1 MFFSVSPIK
10 PGFRRRRRAA
20 PLRLFQFL
28 RNCFFSSS
36 SSSIAPGL
44 FFFLLLSSS
53 CAFSRGAALER
64 ISVSHFKA
72 AAPQVPDAAVKVRG
86 VRLRLSNQPMFRRTR
101 WAATQFFQIFGENVF
116 PITRFFSFQY
126 EFSIDFGGKGFSNG
140 PLLPPC
146 GPFVAPLWPLVAP
159 CGPLWPAVARL
170 WPLVAPLFSTGEP
183 LKNFRVARCAG
194 HRATGPPEI
203 FQRFGFFV
211 FFSFFGRRSTRRR
224 KERIIL
230 SLLFLYRRPSAEK

>member
-28 RNCFFSSS
+28 RNFFLLLLLSRS
-36 SSSIAPGL
+36 A

-101 WAATQFFQIFGENVF
+101 WAATRLFPFQSEL
-116 PITRFFSFQY
+116 
-126 EFSIDFGGKGFSNG
+126 SIDFGGKGFSNG
-140 PLLPPC
+140 PLWPPC
-146 GPFVAPLWPLVAP
+146 GPFVAPAMARLWPLVARCGPLVAP
-159 CGPLWPAVARL
+159 CGPFVFYGRTFEKFSRG
-170 WPLVAPLFSTGEP
+170 PLCGPP
-183 LKNFRVARCAG
+183 G
-194 HRATGPPEI
+194 HRATRNFSKVRI
-203 FQRFGFFV
+203 FR
-211 FFSFFGRRSTRRR
+211 FFSFLGRRSTRRR

>member
-28 RNCFFSSS
+28 RNFFLHLLLSRS
-36 SSSIAPGL
+36 A

-146 GPFVAPLWPLVAP
+146 GPFVAPLWPLVAR
-159 CGPLWPAVARL
+159 CG
-170 WPLVAPLFSTGEP
+170 PLVAPCGPFVFYGRTFEKFSRGP
-183 LKNFRVARCAG
+183 LCGPPG
-194 HRATGPPEI
+194 HRATRN
-203 FQRFGFFV
+203 FLKVRSFR

>member
-28 RNCFFSSS
+28 RNFFLLLLLSRS
-36 SSSIAPGL
+36 A

-101 WAATQFFQIFGENVF
+101 WAATRLFPFQ
-116 PITRFFSFQY
+116 S
-126 EFSIDFGGKGFSNG
+126 EFSIDFGGKGFSND
-140 PLLPPC
+140 PLWPPC
-146 GPFVAPLWPLVAP
+146 GPFVAPAMARLWPLVARCGPLVAP
-159 CGPLWPAVARL
+159 CGPFVFYGRTFEKFSRG
-170 WPLVAPLFSTGEP
+170 PLCGPP
-183 LKNFRVARCAG
+183 G
-194 HRATGPPEI
+194 HRATRNFSKVRI
-203 FQRFGFFV
+203 FGFFFIFRPTV
-211 FFSFFGRRSTRRR
+211 YEEKKRKNYTFSSLSIPSTVGRKMKKTRNPN
-224 KERIIL
+224 L
-230 SLLFLYRRPSAEK
+230 

>member
-116 PITRFFSFQY
+116 PENSIFSF
-126 EFSIDFGGKGFSNG
+126 SI
-140 PLLPPC
+140 
-146 GPFVAPLWPLVAP
+146 
-159 CGPLWPAVARL
+159 
-170 WPLVAPLFSTGEP
+170 
-183 LKNFRVARCAG
+183 
-194 HRATGPPEI
+194 
-203 FQRFGFFV
+203 
-211 FFSFFGRRSTRRR
+211 
-224 KERIIL
+224 
-230 SLLFLYRRPSAEK
+230 

>member
-28 RNCFFSSS
+28 RNFFLLLLLSRS
-36 SSSIAPGL
+36 A

-101 WAATQFFQIFGENVF
+101 WAATQFFRIFGENVF
-116 PITRFFSFQY
+116 SENSIVSFSIWIFNWFWGQGVFNWKFRLTRKKI
-126 EFSIDFGGKGFSNG
+126 EFS
-140 PLLPPC
+140 
-146 GPFVAPLWPLVAP
+146 
-159 CGPLWPAVARL
+159 
-170 WPLVAPLFSTGEP
+170 E
-183 LKNFRVARCAG
+183 KNIF
-194 HRATGPPEI
+194 PENLTKNLN
-203 FQRFGFFV
+203 FFD
-211 FFSFFGRRSTRRR
+211 
-224 KERIIL
+224 
-230 SLLFLYRRPSAEK
+230 

>member
-28 RNCFFSSS
+28 RNFFLLLLLSRS
-36 SSSIAPGL
+36 A

-101 WAATQFFQIFGENVF
+101 WAATRLFPFQSEL
-116 PITRFFSFQY
+116 
-126 EFSIDFGGKGFSNG
+126 SIDFGGKGFSND
-140 PLLPPC
+140 PLWPPC
-146 GPFVAPLWPLVAP
+146 GPFVAPAMARLWPLVARCGPLVAP
-159 CGPLWPAVARL
+159 CGPFVFYGRTFEKFSRG
-170 WPLVAPLFSTGEP
+170 PLCGPP
-183 LKNFRVARCAG
+183 G
-194 HRATGPPEI
+194 HRATRNFSKVRI
-203 FQRFGFFV
+203 FRFFFIFWPTV
-211 FFSFFGRRSTRRR
+211 DGI
-224 KERIIL
+224 ERE
-230 SLLFLYRRPSAEK
+230 EKV

>member
-28 RNCFFSSS
+28 RN
-36 SSSIAPGL
+36 
-44 FFFLLLSSS
+44 FFLLLLLSRS
-53 CAFSRGAALER
+53 AF
-64 ISVSHFKA
+64 F
-72 AAPQVPDAAVKVRG
+72 
-86 VRLRLSNQPMFRRTR
+86 FF
-101 WAATQFFQIFGENVF
+101 FFQARARFLVALLLSEYLFLTSKQQRHRCRTPRLKSAASGCVS
-116 PITRFFSFQY
+116 PISPCSDARDGRRLDCFLFNLNFQLILGARGFRMTR
-126 EFSIDFGGKGFSNG
+126 
-140 PLLPPC
+140 C
-146 GPFVAPLWPLVAP
+146 GPLVAP
-159 CGPLWPAVARL
+159 LLRPLWPACGPLWPAVARL

-203 FQRFGFFV
+203 FQRFGFLV

>member
-36 SSSIAPGL
+36 SSSIALGL
-44 FFFLLLSSS
+44 FFLLLSSS

-101 WAATQFFQIFGENVF
+101 WAATRLFPFQ
-116 PITRFFSFQY
+116 S
-126 EFSIDFGGKGFSNG
+126 EFSIDFGGKGFSND
-140 PLLPPC
+140 PLWPPC
-146 GPFVAPLWPLVAP
+146 GPFVAPAMARCGPLVAP
-159 CGPLWPAVARL
+159 YGPLWPL
-170 WPLVAPLFSTGEP
+170 CFL
-183 LKNFRVARCAG
+183 
-194 HRATGPPEI
+194 RAN
-203 FQRFGFFV
+203 
-211 FFSFFGRRSTRRR
+211 
-224 KERIIL
+224 L
-230 SLLFLYRRPSAEK
+230 

>member
-28 RNCFFSSS
+28 RNFFLLLLLSRS
-36 SSSIAPGL
+36 A

-101 WAATQFFQIFGENVF
+101 WAATRLFPFQSEL
-116 PITRFFSFQY
+116 
-126 EFSIDFGGKGFSNG
+126 SIDFCSS
-140 PLLPPC
+140 
-146 GPFVAPLWPLVAP
+146 A
-159 CGPLWPAVARL
+159 
-170 WPLVAPLFSTGEP
+170 
-183 LKNFRVARCAG
+183 
-194 HRATGPPEI
+194 
-203 FQRFGFFV
+203 V
-211 FFSFFGRRSTRRR
+211 FFWLSFSSVLLNQFVNMCSCPRLRR
-224 KERIIL
+224 IL
-230 SLLFLYRRPSAEK
+230 QYLVSL